1 MSERERAVALYT
13 FLKEFAQL
21 RTRTVRDVDAYD
33 QVIWVS
39 DIPQQ
44 PGCDCIAWHRDVD
57 DVSDKLWLEIRR
69 PRLKRPPEPPELAQ
83 DWVRR
88 EQLNDSSLDMP
99 ELHATLLGESS
110 DDIPLRLEDHPE
122 VQDAWDRYIE
132 DYWWAWSEEDRREQA
147 VGRIYTDLFSMF
159 QRQQRLGEAFEIVFG
174 LGYLNWN
181 PPDSHMVRRH
191 LAVARVNVE
200 FDAESGTLAVAPASD
215 GARPTL
221 EQDMLDPQYRPNPQE
236 LLSIEEELENI
247 GESLWAVGP
256 LDGLLKSW
264 VHSVD
269 ASGEYNSTLDRHGGS
284 GQTPIIHLAPAL
296 ILRARTEGSYIRA
309 FADIVDQL
317 EAGEP
322 VPEGV
327 SRFISAAGNQTRG
340 DAMNDRGNSARLD
353 ELFFPLPANDAQRKI
368 VERLSTNQGVLVQG
382 PPGTG
387 KSHTIV
393 NLICH
398 ALATGQRI
406 LVTSHAPRA
415 LRVLH
420 DMIREHTPDIAAL
433 SVVLLGDNRQSLETM
448 EASVQGILSRSNA
461 WDRKESQATI
471 STLERELDQWRR
483 REAKVLADLRAI
495 REQETFRH
503 EVKFGYS
510 GTLARIA
517 DTLRGEREQHDWI
530 PDEIPEDLE
539 PPLTADKF
547 SELIALL
554 RNIQVSEWESDGW
567 TGIKVDHL
575 PTSEA
580 FEKAVL
586 AEHEVRTTYE
596 HHASIRQRPEYSMVE
611 RLPKDD
617 RRDIERGL
625 GELIQLIDGINK
637 RPLPWTGTATK
648 QILGGFERTWQQLH
662 KATKETVESTAEF
675 AGWLDANAIS
685 SVPGADL
692 QKLRAEVGDLHTH
705 LEAGGRWGIGPFR
718 AAAVKRAS
726 YIRDLRIGGR
736 LCRTVDTVG
745 DLVQRLDAEI
755 EFRHLR
761 ERWAPYHQFTASTF
775 TDCVAELKDLC
786 EPLEDAFEALT
797 IAVELSEILRRMP
810 GTSELDW
817 SDRTS
822 LDRLSDALAAFE
834 VAQQYEAARDQIDHL
849 IEELRAQRRH
859 GQLDPVV
866 EELRVAVT
874 ERNTSTYTTARQR
887 AADNL
892 ELVAQLDRKLT
903 LLSTLTAGA
912 PGLAGMLTAMPS
924 DTVWDERAADFE
936 RAWNWSR
943 AHAWV
948 TRLAAPDSEQQLRL
962 EFDSGKQALSRTL
975 GKIAAEK
982 AWAHCCDHM
991 TDYERK
997 HLHAWQQA
1005 MGRLGMRYSKYA
1017 HQFRREAREH
1027 LDECRSAIPAWV
1039 MPLHRVAETVQQKP
1053 DLFDIAIIDEASQSG
1068 PEALLLAWLAKK
1080 IVVVG
1085 DDKQIRPTNAGVNY
1099 AAVNQL
1105 RARYL
1110 RHLPLASAFG
1120 AQGGSFFEL
1129 ADIFFGDRIRLREH
1143 FRCMPEIIQFSN
1155 NLSYAAEPLIPLRQY
1170 GAGRLEPPVVT
1181 RHVRDGYQQGTAG
1194 RAVNPPEAEAVVEE
1208 IARIC
1213 NNPAYDGKTIGVISL
1228 LGDAQARLIET
1239 RLLREIGP
1247 EEMESRQLVCGD
1259 AYAFQGDERDVMFLC
1274 MVSAPNEGRNIPA
1287 LTDQTAQRRFN
1298 VAASRARDQMYL
1310 FHTPTLNE
1318 LSGRQDCVRRQ
1329 LLAYCLNPK
1338 VAVVP
1343 IPGLEVSEL
1352 ERMALQARR
1361 ELGNQP
1367 SPFDSWFELDV
1378 FLRIARRG
1386 YRVIPQHEVGGY
1398 RIDLVVQ
1405 GMNGSL
1411 AVECDGDVWHG
1422 PDRYE
1427 EDAARQRDLERCG
1440 WEFWRVR
1447 ESVFRLDPD
1456 KALESLWETLE
1467 RRSVFPTTQDKVGRK
1482 ATVSSIEMSQ
1492 AVRESGDTSVVE
1504 NDQAAQGTGE
1514 ESTHPETPSRG
1525 GLTGATAGITSDG
1538 VETHRRAIANGGKVN
1553 RELPS
1558 DYPSS
1563 KTRDSEPREEESE
1576 KPPQS
1581 ASRLSTSDPGSD
1593 VGQGALSQ
1601 YTFSGITIEPA
1612 GEDVGKASWLAPY
1625 AGWTP
1630 AGTIPNLRNAPDQAD
1645 LVSLLTEVVEQE
1657 GPVVAI
1663 RAYRVINQ
1671 ASGSRRLTGPVR
1683 RTLNRASAAAI
1694 REGTIVATNPFN
1706 VQGQGQLVLRMP
1718 GTPSVNVRQRGS
1730 RELDEL
1736 PPDEVA
1742 AMLKS
1747 LRERDSQLDQEQL
1760 KRQSLSALGWV
1771 RLTPNVSE
1779 FLDRCIALM

>member
-13 FLKEFAQL
+13 FLREFAQL
-21 RTRTVRDVDAYD
+21 RTRTVRDVDSYE
-33 QVIWVS
+33 QVIWVT
-39 DIPQQ
+39 DIPQE

-57 DVSDKLWLEIRR
+57 DMSDKPWIEIRR
-69 PRLKRPPEPPELAQ
+69 PRLKRPPEPPEIAQ
-83 DWVRR
+83 NWVRR
-88 EQLNDSSLDMP
+88 EQLNDSSLDIP

-110 DDIPLRLEDHPE
+110 EDLPLRLEDHPE
-122 VQDAWDRYIE
+122 VQAVWDRYIE

-181 PPDSHMVRRH
+181 LPDSHIVRRH

-200 FDAESGTLAVAPASD
+200 FDAESGTLTVAPASD

-221 EQDMLDPQYRPNPQE
+221 EQDMLDPQYRPDPQE

-247 GESLWAVGP
+247 GESVWTVGP

-269 ASGEYNSTLDRHGGS
+269 ARGEYNATLDRHGDS
-284 GQTPIIHLAPAL
+284 GQTPVIHLAPAL
-296 ILRARTEGSYIRA
+296 ILRARTERSYIRA
-309 FADIVDQL
+309 FEDIIDQL
-317 EAGEP
+317 EDGKP
-322 VPEGV
+322 VPEGA
-327 SRFISAAGNQTRG
+327 SRFISASEDQTRG

-353 ELFFPLPANDAQRKI
+353 EFFFPLPANDAQRQI

-398 ALATGQRI
+398 ALASGQRI

-420 DMIREHTPDIAAL
+420 DMIREHTREIAPL
-433 SVVLLGDNRQSLETM
+433 SVVLLGDNRQSLDAM
-448 EASVQGILSRSNA
+448 ESSVQGILSRRNTWTA
-461 WDRKESQATI
+461 MESQATI
-471 STLERELDQWRR
+471 SSLERELDQRRR
-483 REAKVLADLRAI
+483 REAEALADLRAI

-503 EVKFGYS
+503 EEKFGYS

-517 DTLRGEREQHDWI
+517 DTLRGEREQLDWI
-530 PDEIPEDLE
+530 PEDISEDLE

-554 RNIQVSEWESDGW
+554 RNKQVSDWESGGW
-567 TGIKVDHL
+567 TGINVDHL
-575 PTSEA
+575 PTAEA
-580 FEKAVL
+580 FEQAVL
-586 AEHEVRTTYE
+586 AEHEIRTVYE
-596 HHASIRQRPEYSMVE
+596 HNAPIRQWPEYGSLE
-611 RLPKDD
+611 RLPEDD
-617 RRDIERGL
+617 RREIEKGL
-625 GELIQLIDGINK
+625 RELIQLIDSITQ
-637 RPLPWTGTATK
+637 RPLPWTGMATK
-648 QILGGFERTWQQLH
+648 QILGGLERTWQQLH
-662 KATKETVESTAEF
+662 EATIATVESTAEV

-685 SVPGADL
+685 PVPGADL

-745 DLVQRLDAEI
+745 DLLKRLDAEI
-755 EFRHLR
+755 EFRYLR

-775 TDCVAELKDLC
+775 IDCVAELKDLC

-797 IAVELSEILRRMP
+797 IAGELSEILRRVP
-810 GTSELDW
+810 GSSEPDW

-822 LDRLSDALAAFE
+822 LDRLSDVLAAFE
-834 VAQQYEAARDQIDHL
+834 VAQQYEATRDQIDRV
-849 IEELRAQRRH
+849 IEALRAQRRR

-866 EELRVAVT
+866 EELTVAVT

-892 ELVAQLDRKLT
+892 ELVAQLERKLT

-924 DTVWDERAADFE
+924 DTAWDERAADFE

-948 TRLAAPDSEQQLRL
+948 TRLAAPDSEQQHRL
-962 EFDSGKQALSRTL
+962 EFDAGKQALSRTL
-975 GKIAAEK
+975 EKLSAEK
-982 AWAHCCDHM
+982 AWAHCFDHM
-991 TDYERK
+991 TDDERR
-997 HLHAWQQA
+997 HLLAWQQA
-1005 MGRLGMRYSKYA
+1005 MRRIGKGTGKYA
-1017 HQFRREAREH
+1017 PQHRRDAREH
-1027 LDECRSAIPAWV
+1027 LNKCRTAIPAWV
-1039 MPLHRVAETVQQKP
+1039 MPLHRVAETIQQEP

-1085 DDKQIRPTNAGVNY
+1085 DDKQIHPTDAGVNFE
-1099 AAVNQL
+1099 AVNQL
-1105 RARYL
+1105 RDRYL
-1110 RHLPLASAFG
+1110 RYLPHADAFG
-1120 AQGGSFFEL
+1120 AQGGSFFDL
-1129 ADIFFGDRIRLREH
+1129 AEIFFKGRIRLREH

-1170 GAGRLEPPVVT
+1170 GAGRLEPPVAT
-1181 RHVRDGYQQGTAG
+1181 RHVPDGYQQGTAS
-1194 RAVNPPEAEAVVEE
+1194 RAVNPPEAEAVVGE
-1208 IARIC
+1208 IASIC
-1213 NNPAYDGKTIGVISL
+1213 KNPAYDGKTIGVISL

-1274 MVSAPNEGRNIPA
+1274 MVSAPNLGRNIPA

-1298 VAASRARDQMYL
+1298 VAASRARDQMHL
-1310 FHTPTLNE
+1310 FHSATLND

-1329 LLAYCLNPK
+1329 LLEYCLNPT
-1338 VAVVP
+1338 VAMADVSGLDVP
-1343 IPGLEVSEL
+1343 EL

-1378 FLRIARRG
+1378 FLCIARRG

-1411 AVECDGDVWHG
+1411 AVECDGDEWHG

-1427 EDAARQRDLERCG
+1427 EDVARQRDLERCG
-1440 WEFWRVR
+1440 WEFWRIR

-1456 KALESLWETLE
+1456 EALENLWETLE
-1467 RRSVFPTTQDKVGRK
+1467 RRSVFPTTQDNAGRK
-1482 ATVSSIEMSQ
+1482 GIPSSIEMSPDG
-1492 AVRESGDTSVVE
+1492 ARSGDAFLVA

-1514 ESTHPETPSRG
+1514 KSTHPETLSG
-1525 GLTGATAGITSDG
+1525 AGLTGAAVGVSSDDE
-1538 VETHRRAIANGGKVN
+1538 ETHRRAIANGGKAN
-1553 RELPS
+1553 REVRS

-1563 KTRDSEPREEESE
+1563 KTRDLEPMEEESE
-1576 KPPQS
+1576 N
-1581 ASRLSTSDPGSD
+1581 ASQSTSPLSKSVPGPD
-1593 VGQGALSQ
+1593 AGQGALSQ
-1601 YTFSGITIEPA
+1601 YTLSGIAIEPA
-1612 GEDVGKASWLAPY
+1612 AKDVGKASWLAPY
-1625 AGWTP
+1625 TGWTP
-1630 AGTIPNLRNAPDQAD
+1630 AGTIPNLRNDPDQAD
-1645 LVSLLTEVVEQE
+1645 LVSLLTEVVERE

-1663 RAYRVINQ
+1663 RGYRLINR
-1671 ASGSRRLTGPVR
+1671 ASGSQRLTGPVR
-1683 RTLNRASAAAI
+1683 RMLNRASAAAI
-1694 REGTIVATNPFN
+1694 RGGTIVATNPFN

-1718 GTPSVNVRQRGS
+1718 GTPSVNVRERGS

-1747 LRERDSQLDQEQL
+1747 LRERDTQLDQEQL
-1760 KRQSLSALGWV
+1760 KRQLLSALGWV

-1779 FLDRCIALM
+1779 FLDRCIALT